1 MSDSKFTLGL
11 DFGTNSVRALIVG
24 ISSGDEIATY
34 VHDYSRGKAGIIT
47 DEKDANIA
55 RQDPMDYVE
64 GLRGS
69 IKGALEKARKVKG
82 FTPEDIIDIGIDT
95 TGSTPMPVDRNGQP
109 LSFSS
114 EFKDNINALAWLWKD
129 HSAHA
134 EAEEITDLARRIHP
148 EYLAK
153 CGGVYSS
160 EWFFSKLLHCLRVDS
175 AVFKAAHS
183 WVELADFI
191 PGVLCGESRPEN
203 LKRSVCAAG
212 HKAMYNKDWGGLP
225 AKDFLKSLAPGL
237 GDLRNRLYTEAYTS
251 DTIAG
256 FLSQQK
262 AKELGLEAGIP
273 VGVGGF
279 DAHMGAVGAGI
290 GPGKLVKIIGTS
302 TCDMMV
308 VPNKEK
314 LPDIPGLCGI
324 VDGSILPGYFGLEA
338 GQSAVGDIFNWFVES
353 FSRFADTNQAQDMHQ
368 FLTEKASSVKPGES
382 GLLALDWNNGNRTI
396 LVDVRLTGL
405 ILGQTLNTKPEE
417 VYRALIEST
426 GYGARIIINRFEEYS
441 VMVEEVI
448 ACGGIAEKNP
458 LLMQIYADIFERPIK
473 VSRSSQTC
481 ALGAAMF
488 GAVVAGKERG
498 GYKSTEEAIE
508 HMSGVK
514 PTVYYPDKERSRVY
528 RRIFKL
534 YQQLHEIFGTEQ
546 YSGNLHHVM
555 KELLTIKKETKL
567 NP

>member
-1 MSDSKFTLGL
+1 MAELKFTLGL
-11 DFGTNSVRALIVG
+11 DFGTNSVRALVVD
-24 ISSGDEIATY
+24 ISNGDEIATY
-34 VHDYSRGKAGIIT
+34 VYDYRRGRAGIAT

-55 RQDPMDYVE
+55 RQDPTDYIN

-82 FTPEDIIDIGIDT
+82 FSPENIIGIGVDT
-95 TGSTPMPVDRNGQP
+95 TGSTPMPVDRSGQP

-134 EAEEITDLARRIHP
+134 EAEEITDLARRTHP

-256 FLSQQK
+256 FLSEEK
-262 AKELGLEAGIP
+262 AKDLGLEAGIP
-273 VGVGGF
+273 VSVGAF

-290 GPGKLVKIIGTS
+290 KPGILVKIIGTS

-308 VPNKEK
+308 VPDKEK

-338 GQSAVGDIFNWFVES
+338 GQSAVGDIFNWFVEN
-353 FSRFADTNQAQDMHQ
+353 FTTFTDNNQAQDIHQ
-368 FLTEKASSVKPGES
+368 FFTEKASSIKPGES

-396 LVDVRLTGL
+396 LVDARLTGL
-405 ILGQTLNTKPEE
+405 ILGQTLNTKPEGI
-417 VYRALIEST
+417 YRALIEAT
-426 GYGARIIINRFEEYS
+426 AYGARIIINRFEEYGIK
-441 VMVEEVI
+441 VEEVI

-458 LLMQIYADIFERPIK
+458 LLMQIYADVFERPIK
-473 VSRSSQTC
+473 VSSSSQTC

-498 GYKSTEEAIE
+498 GYRNIEEAIE
-508 HMSGVK
+508 NMSGVK
-514 PTVYYPDKERSRVY
+514 PEVYYHDKKRSQIYSRL
-528 RRIFKL
+528 FTL
-534 YQQLHEIFGTEQ
+534 YQQLHDIFGTQE

-555 KELLTIKKETKL
+555 KELLQIKQEKTHA
-567 NP
+567 